1 MMDKILMIDNYD
13 SFTYNLVH
21 ALESITGKEVIVWR
35 NDEVDMD
42 KVEEFH
48 SIILSPGPGIPSEAG
63 QMPALLKRYASTKK
77 ILGVCLGHQCIAE
90 NYGGSISNL
99 SQVFHGVG
107 TPIKLND
114 DNHALFAK
122 LDNPVI
128 VGRYHSWIVD
138 AENLPDELTVLATDE
153 DGRIMA
159 MAHKK
164 DRVVGVQFHP
174 ESVLTPDGN
183 RMLENWIKM

>member
-99 SQVFHGVG
+99 SQVYHGVG